1 MESAAFTVGLATLA
15 SDLTTRFA
23 APLRFNPEDQ
33 LKAPLLTLLTG
44 VAALQMTEADT
55 DGRIS

>member
-1 MESAAFTVGLATLA
+1 MA